1 MSDPKKENEA
11 EFSREKLLDKIKI
24 LEDRLLQKEELIGIL
39 KEYNQ
44 KFIRQ
49 SEKLTI
55 ILEKQ
60 QQSRLNERE
69 QFLLKKVEQLI
80 SKNSSW
86 TDYEK
91 SAISDI
97 ERSVA
102 GHEVLSSFL
111 ATGDPITSAA
121 KEIEFYRDLY
131 IVEDTQDKKVNSK
144 SSNTSNPFQKTIERI
159 KTSEPPEKDQG
170 QLQTPP
176 INLMTDSRG
185 DELDESIN
193 KTMNSHSSAKP
204 QGRLKIS

>member
-1 MSDPKKENEA
+1 M
-11 EFSREKLLDKIKI
+11 
-24 LEDRLLQKEELIGIL
+24 
-39 KEYNQ
+39 
-44 KFIRQ
+44 
-49 SEKLTI
+49 
-55 ILEKQ
+55 
-60 QQSRLNERE
+60 
-69 QFLLKKVEQLI
+69 KKVEQLI